1 MDLCGVAHQIM
12 EKTME
17 LVGKKQTLYQI
28 DAFTDK
34 IFSGNPAAVVPLDN
48 WISEKYM
55 QSIAM
60 ENNLSETAF
69 IVKENKNYSIR
80 WYTPNG
86 EVDLCGHATL
96 ASAFTIFNYL
106 EPNLQDIE
114 FISKSGLLTVTK
126 NKNELIMNFPKDIY
140 KSFSK
145 GRAQIQKIIGLN
157 PQNIL
162 KGKDDI
168 LVILSSQSEVEKLK
182 PNFELLSRLDCRG
195 LVVSAQGEK
204 YDFVSRCFYPKYG
217 VDEDPVTGSAHC
229 LLAPYWS
236 EVLSEKKMSAYQLSY
251 RGGKLICEVEK
262 NRVKLSGT
270 CAPYMIGEIRLD

>member
-1 MDLCGVAHQIM
+1 MG
-12 EKTME
+12 

-145 GRAQIQKIIGLN
+145 GRDQIQKIIGLN

-182 PNFELLSRLDCRG
+182 PNFELLTRLDCRG

>member
-1 MDLCGVAHQIM
+1 MDLCGVVHQIM
-12 EKTME
+12 EKIMG

-145 GRAQIQKIIGLN
+145 GRAKIQKIIGLN

-182 PNFELLSRLDCRG
+182 PNFELLTRLDCRG
-195 LVVSAQGEK
+195 LVVSAKGEK

>member
-1 MDLCGVAHQIM
+1 MG
-12 EKTME
+12 

-34 IFSGNPAAVVPLDN
+34 IFSGTPAAVVPLDN

-182 PNFELLSRLDCRG
+182 PNFELLTRLDCRG

>member
-12 EKTME
+12 EKIME

-126 NKNELIMNFPKDIY
+126 NKNELIMNFPKDVY

-182 PNFELLSRLDCRG
+182 PNFELLTRLDCRG
-195 LVVSAQGEK
+195 LVVSAPGEK